1 MLAPHGLQAPQG
13 LHGFFAAQGL
23 QLAAISTWAGLAT
36 ARAFNITATMPT
48 PIDIEIAVVD
58 NKRRFSFGILFLQ
71 TRTNL
76 YQPIK

>member
-1 MLAPHGLQAPQG
+1 LQAPQG

-36 ARAFNITATMPT
+36 ARTFNNTATMPT
-48 PIDIEIAVVD
+48 PIAIEIAVV
-58 NKRRFSFGILFLQ
+58 NYKRRFSFGILFLR

-76 YQPIK
+76 DQPIK

>member
-1 MLAPHGLQAPQG
+1 M
-13 LHGFFAAQGL
+13 
-23 QLAAISTWAGLAT
+23 AISTWAGLAT

-71 TRTNL
+71 TRTKL
-76 YQPIK
+76 DQPIK